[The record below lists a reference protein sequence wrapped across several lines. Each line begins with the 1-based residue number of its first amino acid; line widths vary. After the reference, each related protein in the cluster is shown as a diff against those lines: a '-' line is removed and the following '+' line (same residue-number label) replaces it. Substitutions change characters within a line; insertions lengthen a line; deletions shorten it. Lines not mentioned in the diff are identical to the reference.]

1 MAMKIVGLTGGI
13 ASGKSTVARM
23 FAALGA
29 TIRSADEDAR
39 AVLANGSPLLRAVLD
54 AFPEAATPNGG
65 LDRARLGARIFAD
78 PDARK
83 HLEELLHPA
92 IIARMN
98 AAITQARAAGPGVLV
113 YETPLL
119 YEANLGRLFDTVVAL
134 VASEETRRERLQAR
148 EQAAGRAPLSSSALD
163 DRLTAQLS
171 SEEKARRADF
181 VLRTDGSL
189 AETEAQVRVF
199 WREQIE
205 GRLDEAGSIA
215 VV

>member
-1 MAMKIVGLTGGI
+1 M
-13 ASGKSTVARM
+13 
-23 FAALGA
+23 
-29 TIRSADEDAR
+29 
-39 AVLANGSPLLRAVLD
+39 
-54 AFPEAATPNGG
+54 
-65 LDRARLGARIFAD
+65 
-78 PDARK
+78 
-83 HLEELLHPA
+83 
-92 IIARMN
+92 
-98 AAITQARAAGPGVLV
+98 
-113 YETPLL
+113 
-119 YEANLGRLFDTVVAL
+119 VVAL

-199 WREQIE
+199 WRERIE
-205 GRLDEAGSIA
+205 GGLDEAGNIA